1 MIVDVQP
8 VTARHV
14 DVYDD
19 VVIHNDDSIVSGDIS
34 DPEFIEQL
42 VNYKL
47 TTKNTLTKFSQKQ
60 KTMKQSNAEP
70 PLIIRTDPESP
81 LEEPSDSPA
90 PGSLADREHK
100 KWSQSA
106 VVMENNPYTSENV
119 MLRKFSRNLTPFT
132 LNTRFVIL
140 DIHKLLQ

>member
-1 MIVDVQP
+1 
-8 VTARHV
+8 
-14 DVYDD
+14 
-19 VVIHNDDSIVSGDIS
+19 
-34 DPEFIEQL
+34 
-42 VNYKL
+42 
-47 TTKNTLTKFSQKQ
+47 
-60 KTMKQSNAEP
+60 MKRSSNAEA